1 MLDLS
6 DLEQIPH
13 FRSDQL
19 YFIRMAGGYI
29 RSIFW
34 DVFLSSNKN
43 RRKILYEVVDSLQ
56 VPTKDA
62 EGHRIF
68 CNSIKPNLETKR
80 REGVLDC
87 LSGKFA
93 WVLKNLPEA
102 VVEVFEGAPEQK
114 GIPKQNGI
122 LQQNHG
128 IFLKFKDDKKN
139 PKTLTF
145 VRAIEILY
153 KRRNFLEHFSDIKER
168 KKYNKRRD
176 DKESGCTDAEFL
188 EALGIFLL
196 PETLHHFAGRV
207 ASYEAKQNK
216 ATDNAKIIREQAI
229 RIVKERRQNTK
240 NIFAVERTRQN
251 IKDKSKR
258 KKMVDDF
265 LPWRVAYREMSPSKT
280 DYKENEFRIR
290 YQVIGKNH
298 IEKIRQKLMH
308 GQVESNLH
316 FKRDIEGF
324 YLLTFDINLIIHR
337 FFEELKESGAGLDD
351 LTKKAKCIRNQIAH
365 GGFFWDVQVHDS
377 PQEVYDVGEVFTE
390 ILSAAQKAKGYERV
404 NDLFT
409 QIEKQLRQENF
420 SVVDI
425 QGVPPQTLHIT
436 KWAKQDRKKYLENP
450 SDEIQL
456 DRRKLYRAEIAR
468 WMRALNKAK
477 QQIFL
482 EKRRKKCEILTA

>member
-1 MLDLS
+1 MLDFS

-13 FRSDQL
+13 FRSDEL

-43 RRKILYEVVDSLQ
+43 RRKILYEVVDSLK
-56 VPTKDA
+56 VPKEDA

-68 CNSIKPNLETKR
+68 CNSLKPSLETKR

-93 WVLKNLPEA
+93 QVLKALPEE
-102 VVEVFEGAPEQK
+102 VVAIFED
-114 GIPKQNGI
+114 I
-122 LQQNHG
+122 LKQNHG
-128 IFLKFKDDKKN
+128 IFLRLKDDKGN

-258 KKMVDDF
+258 KKMVDPS
-265 LPWRVAYREMSPSKT
+265 LPWREAFHKFRKMSRSET
-280 DYKENEFRIR
+280 DYKENEFRVR

-298 IEKIRQKLMH
+298 IEKIRQKLTR
-308 GQVESNLH
+308 GQVEFHLH

-324 YLLTFDINLIIHR
+324 YLLTFDINLVIHR

>member
-6 DLEQIPH
+6 YLEQTPH
-13 FRSDQL
+13 FRSDEL

-43 RRKILYEVVDSLQ
+43 RRRILYEVVDSLK
-56 VPTKDA
+56 VPKEDA

-68 CNSIKPNLETKR
+68 CNSIKPNPETKR
-80 REGVLDC
+80 REGALDC

-93 WVLKNLPEA
+93 QVLKALPEE
-102 VVEVFEGAPEQK
+102 VVEVFED
-114 GIPKQNGI
+114 I
-122 LQQNHG
+122 LKQNHG
-128 IFLKFKDDKKN
+128 IFLRFKDDKGN

-153 KRRNFLEHFSDIKER
+153 KRRNFLEHFSDIKEQ

-176 DKESGCTDAEFL
+176 DKESGYTDAEL
-188 EALGIFLL
+188 VESLGMFLL

-216 ATDNAKIIREQAI
+216 VTDNAKIIREQAI
-229 RIVKERRQNTK
+229 RIVKDRRQNTK

-251 IKDKSKR
+251 IKDKSQR
-258 KKMVDDF
+258 KKMVDDS
-265 LPWRVAYREMSPSKT
+265 LPWRVAYREMSPSRT

-290 YQVIGKNH
+290 YQVIGKHH
-298 IEKIRQKLMH
+298 IEKIRQKLTR
-308 GQVESNLH
+308 GRVESNLH

-324 YLLTFDINLIIHR
+324 YLLTFDINLVIHR
-337 FFEELKESGAGLDD
+337 FFEELKESGAD
-351 LTKKAKCIRNQIAH
+351 LTERPKRIRDQIAH
-365 GGFFWDVQVHDS
+365 GGFFWDAQGHGS
-377 PQEVYDVGEVFTE
+377 PQEVYDVGEVFAE
-390 ILSAAQKAKGYERV
+390 ILSAAQKAKGYERA

-409 QIEKQLRQENF
+409 QIEKQLRRENF

-425 QGVPPQTLHIT
+425 DGIPPQTLHIT
-436 KWAKQDRKKYLENP
+436 KWAKKDRKKYLENP
-450 SDEIQL
+450 PDEVQL
-456 DRRKLYRAEIAR
+456 DRRRLYRAEIAR
-468 WMRALNKAK
+468 WMKALNKARE
-477 QQIFL
+477 QIFL
-482 EKRRKKCEILTA
+482 EKRRKKCEILAA

>member
-6 DLEQIPH
+6 YLEQIPH
-13 FRSDQL
+13 FRSDEL

-128 IFLKFKDDKKN
+128 IFLKFKDDKKTPN
-139 PKTLTF
+139 DLTF

-153 KRRNFLEHFSDIKER
+153 KRRNFLEHFSDTKER

-176 DKESGCTDAEFL
+176 DKESGYTDAEFL

-240 NIFAVERTRQN
+240 EMFTVERTRKN
-251 IKDKSKR
+251 IKDKSQR
-258 KKMVDDF
+258 KKMVDDS
-265 LPWRVAYREMSPSKT
+265 LPWRVAYDKMSSSET
-280 DYKENEFRIR
+280 DYKKNEFRIR

-298 IEKIRQKLMH
+298 IEKIRQKLTR
-308 GQVESNLH
+308 GRVESNLH

-324 YLLTFDINLIIHR
+324 YLLTFDINLVIHR
-337 FFEELKESGAGLDD
+337 FFEELKESGTDITGSLRD
-351 LTKKAKCIRNQIAH
+351 IRNRIAH
-365 GGFFWDVQVHDS
+365 GGFFWDVQGHDS

-390 ILSAAQKAKGYERV
+390 ILSAAQKAKGYERA

-409 QIEKQLRQENF
+409 QIEKQLRRENF

-425 QGVPPQTLHIT
+425 EGLPPQTLHIT
-436 KWAKQDRKKYLENP
+436 KWAKKDRKKYLENP

-482 EKRRKKCEILTA
+482 EKRRKKCEIFVA

>member
-6 DLEQIPH
+6 YLEQIPH
-13 FRSDQL
+13 FRSDEL

-43 RRKILYEVVDSLQ
+43 RRRILYEVVDSLR
-56 VPTKDA
+56 VPTEDA
-62 EGHRIF
+62 EGYRIF
-68 CNSIKPNLETKR
+68 CNSIKPDPETKR
-80 REGVLDC
+80 RKGVLDC

-93 WVLKNLPEA
+93 QVLTALPEA

-128 IFLKFKDDKKN
+128 IFLKFKNDKKTPN
-139 PKTLTF
+139 DLTF

-153 KRRNFLEHFSDIKER
+153 KRRNFLEHFKEQ
-168 KKYNKRRD
+168 KNYNKKRD
-176 DKESGCTDAEFL
+176 NKESGYTDAEL
-188 EALGIFLL
+188 VEALGMFLL

-207 ASYEAKQNK
+207 ASYEAKQHK

-229 RIVKERRQNTK
+229 RIVKDRREKTK
-240 NIFAVERTRQN
+240 EMFTSERTRKN
-251 IKDKSKR
+251 IKDKSQR
-258 KKMVDDF
+258 KKMVDES

-298 IEKIRQKLMH
+298 IEKIRQKLTR
-308 GQVESNLH
+308 GRVESNLH
-316 FKRDIEGF
+316 FKRDVEGF
-324 YLLTFDINLIIHR
+324 YLLTFDINLVIHR
-337 FFEELKESGAGLDD
+337 FFEELKESGTD
-351 LTKKAKCIRNQIAH
+351 LTERSKRIRNQIAH
-365 GGFFWDVQVHDS
+365 GGFFWDVQNPDS
-377 PQEVYDVGEVFTE
+377 PQEVYDEREIFTE

-409 QIEKQLRQENF
+409 QIEKQLRRENF

-425 QGVPPQTLHIT
+425 EGLPPQTLHIT
-436 KWAKQDRKKYLENP
+436 KWAKKNREKYLKNP

-477 QQIFL
+477 EQIFL
-482 EKRRKKCEILTA
+482 EKRRKKCQILTA

>member
-1 MLDLS
+1 MLDFS

-13 FRSDQL
+13 FRSDEL

-43 RRKILYEVVDSLQ
+43 RRKILYEVVDSLK
-56 VPTKDA
+56 VPKEDA

-68 CNSIKPNLETKR
+68 CNSLKPSLETKR

-93 WVLKNLPEA
+93 QVLKALPEE
-102 VVEVFEGAPEQK
+102 VVAIFED
-114 GIPKQNGI
+114 I
-122 LQQNHG
+122 LKQNHG
-128 IFLKFKDDKKN
+128 IFLRLKDDKGN

-153 KRRNFLEHFSDIKER
+153 KRRNFLEHFSDKKEQD
-168 KKYNKRRD
+168 KYNKRRSN
-176 DKESGCTDAEFL
+176 KESGYTDAEL
-188 EALGIFLL
+188 VEALGMFLL

-240 NIFAVERTRQN
+240 NIFAVERTRKN
-251 IKDKSKR
+251 IKDKSQR
-258 KKMVDDF
+258 KKMVDAF

-280 DYKENEFRIR
+280 DYKENEFRVR

-298 IEKIRQKLMH
+298 IEKIRQKLTR
-308 GQVESNLH
+308 GQVGSNLH
-316 FKRDIEGF
+316 FKRDIERL
-324 YLLTFDINLIIHR
+324 YLLTFDINLVIHR
-337 FFEELKESGAGLDD
+337 FFEELKESGAGLDA
-351 LTKKAKCIRNQIAH
+351 LTDKAKCIRNQIAH

-450 SDEIQL
+450 SDEIKL
-456 DRRKLYRAEIAR
+456 DRRRLYRAEIAR
-468 WMRALNKAK
+468 WMKALNKAK